1 MSTIWIEVLGM
12 VVVGIIV
19 IKDWVENDGDVKGD
33 VKECGGRGRQGG
45 GEVIGVKFR
54 AEFCHLAIF

>member
-1 MSTIWIEVLGM
+1 M

-19 IKDWVENDGDVKGD
+19 IKEWVENDGD

-45 GEVIGVKFR
+45 GGLVGVQGR
-54 AEFCHLAIF
+54 V

>member
-1 MSTIWIEVLGM
+1 M

-19 IKDWVENDGDVKGD
+19 IKEWVENDGDVKGD

-45 GEVIGVKFR
+45 GEVVGVKFR
-54 AEFCHLAIF
+54 AEFSHLAILT

>member
-1 MSTIWIEVLGM
+1 M

-19 IKDWVENDGDVKGD
+19 IKEWVENDGDVKGD

-45 GEVIGVKFR
+45 GGLVGVQGR
-54 AEFCHLAIF
+54 V

>member
-1 MSTIWIEVLGM
+1 M

-19 IKDWVENDGDVKGD
+19 IKERVENDGDVKED

-45 GEVIGVKFR
+45 GGVVGVEFR
-54 AEFCHLAIF
+54 EEFSHLA